1 MYREKYDIDKLSET
15 ERLEFVKAIVLPK
28 GHWYKCPNGHFYS
41 TSECGGAMKRGRCPE
56 CKAEIG
62 GTSHTLAAGNLHAP
76 EMDEAANME
85 NFDIL

>member
-1 MYREKYDIDKLSET
+1 MTLINCLKQKDWNSLKQLCSRKVT
-15 ERLEFVKAIVLPK
+15 
-28 GHWYKCPNGHFYS
+28 G
-41 TSECGGAMKRGRCPE
+41 TSAPTATFIQPVSVGGAMKRGRCPE